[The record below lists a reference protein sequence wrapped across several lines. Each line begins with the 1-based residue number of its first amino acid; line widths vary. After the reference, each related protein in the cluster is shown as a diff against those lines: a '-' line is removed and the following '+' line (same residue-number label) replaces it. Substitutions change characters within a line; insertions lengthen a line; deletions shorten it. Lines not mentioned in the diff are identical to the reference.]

1 MWKMLLSWILP
12 ENRKSNTTDIPSNQR
27 EENTIP
33 SDNNYF
39 NKACLFNFL
48 EQELQI
54 MLSIFTEVKAK
65 FDSFTYLKRIYIWKA
80 TVPKAEEN

>member
-27 EENTIP
+27 GENTIP
-33 SDNNYF
+33 SDNNDF